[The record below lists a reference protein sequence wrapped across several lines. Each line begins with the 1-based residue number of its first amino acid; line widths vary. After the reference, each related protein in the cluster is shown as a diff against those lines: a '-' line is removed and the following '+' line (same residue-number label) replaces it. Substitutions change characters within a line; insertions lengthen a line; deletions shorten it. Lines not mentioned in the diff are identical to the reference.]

1 MTPVY
6 IHFVNDG
13 TVWISC
19 DRTFTP
25 AGTVLGTFD
34 ICGLPRSQKL
44 TTITAVSGAV
54 TAVSGANGKFGTEI
68 T

>member
-13 TVWISC
+13 TVWISS
-19 DRTFTP
+19 DRSYTP

-34 ICGLPRSQKL
+34 ICGQPRSQKL
-44 TTITAVSGAV
+44 TTLTAVSSAI
-54 TAVSGANGKFGTEI
+54 TAVSGANGKFGVEI